1 MADTALQRAIEQLQS
16 KIKDYDGVDN
26 AATCFNEA
34 IQILTDL
41 LPYERE
47 TIETAY
53 KVGGINSKA
62 ISFNGIS
69 EYRNT
74 QDYFTK
80 TYNQ

>member
-1 MADTALQRAIEQLQS
+1 MAQTAITKAIEQ
-16 KIKDYDGVDN
+16 IKQDIENSNYAIYRVACQD
-26 AATCFNEA
+26 A

-41 LPYERE
+41 LPYDRE

-53 KVGGINSKA
+53 NVGGINSKA

-80 TYNQ
+80 TYTNQ